1 MEPLS
6 KVFAVCLT
14 IIALFI
20 APINI
25 QAQLQD
31 NTLQSTVYAM
41 TDDFVEQVRAQGK
54 ITQDMY
60 LEFIQRLDATNLL
73 YDVKITHS
81 HSTVV
86 PVYDSTG
93 TTIATKT
100 VDNITYTQDILASVY
115 ETEGV
120 YLMSKGDMISVSV
133 TNREPTLGQR
143 LRRLLFFVSDSAAIN
158 VRDGGVIRDENY

>member
-73 YDVKITHS
+73 YDVEITHS

-93 TTIATKT
+93 ATIATKT
-100 VDNITYTQDILASVY
+100 VDNITYTQDILTSVY

-143 LRRLLFFVSDSAAIN
+143 LRGLLFFVSDSAVIN

>member
-6 KVFAVCLT
+6 KVLAVFLT
-14 IIALFI
+14 IVAMFI
-20 APINI
+20 APIII

-60 LEFIQRLDATNLL
+60 LEFIQRLDATDLL

-93 TTIATKT
+93 AAIATKT

-120 YLMSKGDMISVSV
+120 YLMNKGDMISVSV

-143 LRRLLFFVSDSAAIN
+143 LREMLFFISDSAAIN

>member
-6 KVFAVCLT
+6 KVLAVFLT
-14 IIALFI
+14 IVAMFI
-20 APINI
+20 APIII

-41 TDDFVEQVRAQGK
+41 TDDFVEQIRAQGK

-60 LEFIQRLDATNLL
+60 LEFIQRLDATDLL

-93 TTIATKT
+93 ATIATKT

-120 YLMSKGDMISVSV
+120 YLMNKGDMISVSV

-143 LRRLLFFVSDSAAIN
+143 LREMLFFISDSAAIN